1 MNDEAQPVQTR
12 TVLSVVD
19 DLMFRSRIST
29 AAKAVGVR
37 HIVAT
42 SPAAAIERA
51 RAERPDL
58 ILFDLDSSRTQPMDV
73 LQMLAADP
81 ALAATPT
88 LGFVSHVHTHLIEQ
102 ARSLGIG
109 KVMARSAFV
118 MELEHLLRG
127 EPS

>member
-1 MNDEAQPVQTR
+1 MQDGLMQR
-12 TVLSVVD
+12 TVLSIVD

-29 AAKAVGVR
+29 AAKAIGVR

-73 LQMLAADP
+73 LQMLAAD
-81 ALAATPT
+81 AELAKMPT
-88 LGFVSHVHTHLIEQ
+88 LGFVSHVHTHLIQQ
-102 ARSLGIG
+102 ARQLGIG

-118 MELEHLLRG
+118 AELESVLRG
-127 EPS
+127 EAS

>member
-1 MNDEAQPVQTR
+1 MAR

-42 SPAAAIERA
+42 SPEAAIERA

-58 ILFDLDSSRTQPMDV
+58 ILFDLDSGRTHPMDV
-73 LQMLAADP
+73 LQKLAADTE
-81 ALAATPT
+81 LANIPT
-88 LGFVSHVHTHLIEQ
+88 LGFVSHVHTHLIQE

-109 KVMARSAFV
+109 RVMARSAFV
-118 MELEHLLRG
+118 MELDSLLRG
-127 EPS
+127 EQS